1 MVSHPGKFACP
12 CLPASLSIHSHSQV
26 VLTQIVRISTA
37 FHTLA
42 RESILNI
49 LGSSPSRRIA
59 ILTLP
64 SAFCESC
71 LISVNL
77 NCKMGV
83 TGSIHGVMVR
93 IKRK

>member
-1 MVSHPGKFACP
+1 M
-12 CLPASLSIHSHSQV
+12 SLSVHNHSLV
-26 VLTQIVRISTA
+26 VLAPIVGFLIA

-42 RESILNI
+42 RESIMNI
-49 LGSSPSRRIA
+49 MGSSPSHMFP

-64 SAFCESC
+64 SAFYGSS

-77 NCKMGV
+77 NYKMGV
-83 TGSIHGVMVR
+83 PGPTHRVMVR